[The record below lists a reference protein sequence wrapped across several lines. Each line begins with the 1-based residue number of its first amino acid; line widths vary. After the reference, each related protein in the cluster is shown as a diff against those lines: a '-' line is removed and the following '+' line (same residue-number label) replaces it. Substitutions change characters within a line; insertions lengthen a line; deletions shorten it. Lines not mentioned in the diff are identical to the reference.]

1 MAIGPQVTA
10 VVTAQDNASE
20 TLKHIAAL
28 AKQVSAELKNQNGG
42 GALKSQLDLANAAA
56 GRHVGAVQSITRA
69 YSAAASAAKQLAG
82 FAAVKVAFGLEHGA
96 IEAIKGGAE
105 LAHAEIGLKV
115 AGIPQADL
123 EAYKR
128 QIAQI
133 QTTVP
138 NVSTEGAL
146 ELAKELR
153 SVLLDVKE
161 VPALLPTML
170 KARASIEAGGGD
182 SHGLGFL
189 VKGAELLGYAQ
200 DPAKFER
207 YINAAVKAQQ
217 VMGRLVSPESI
228 FEIAKYEKASGRN
241 LSERFQFTSAVSL
254 AQELGGSTLGKSIDQ
269 FEKTIVGAVNNHAAL
284 KVAASYGLINHDD
297 IIWTKQGEA
306 KGLKAGKQY
315 AGGDEAQKD
324 PDRWIWERL
333 APALAKHG
341 DTSDEKIAAAVR
353 KLFPAGG
360 SADFVLKAL
369 SQRESLENHAK
380 LYEAAKGIGA
390 HEIYNTDALTGL
402 KTLGVVLHDF
412 GSIVTEPGMQR
423 AAGVLSDIA
432 LGLSKL
438 KAQYLD
444 WAGANPKDAERVAYA
459 VPAAGAIAA
468 GGGLLGG
475 YKLLQGLLGG
485 GALTGSATALD
496 ASAAALTAAAT
507 ALEGAAG
514 VQAGK
519 SAIGAAEAAGMGWRG
534 KLGLL
539 GGVAGMGYLAYRAYD
554 NTKDASELPPENALE
569 RFGAKVDSYIAAHW
583 GRTPQAPSAETI
595 AAVEAAKKF
604 NQEQAET
611 VRAIR
616 ARRERDAGANIAPS
630 FLSASHVEN
639 GKVIIGSPMQAQPTK
654 PVDVN
659 VSGDVKGQVDIM
671 QRIVVEPSP
680 MLHAIVGEAK
690 RATANITGAIHK
702 LGFTSTLDNGIV
714 PAPSH

>member
-1 MAIGPQVTA
+1 MA
-10 VVTAQDNASE
+10 
-20 TLKHIAAL
+20 
-28 AKQVSAELKNQNGG
+28 
-42 GALKSQLDLANAAA
+42 
-56 GRHVGAVQSITRA
+56 
-69 YSAAASAAKQLAG
+69 
-82 FAAVKVAFGLEHGA
+82 
-96 IEAIKGGAE
+96 
-105 LAHAEIGLKV
+105 
-115 AGIPQADL
+115 
-123 EAYKR
+123 
-128 QIAQI
+128 
-133 QTTVP
+133 
-138 NVSTEGAL
+138 
-146 ELAKELR
+146 
-153 SVLLDVKE
+153 
-161 VPALLPTML
+161 
-170 KARASIEAGGGD
+170 AR
-182 SHGLGFL
+182 
-189 VKGAELLGYAQ
+189 
-200 DPAKFER
+200 
-207 YINAAVKAQQ
+207 
-217 VMGRLVSPESI
+217 
-228 FEIAKYEKASGRN
+228 
-241 LSERFQFTSAVSL
+241 
-254 AQELGGSTLGKSIDQ
+254 TLGKSIDQ

-315 AGGDEAQKD
+315 AGGDEAQRD
-324 PDRWIWERL
+324 PDKWIWERL

-390 HEIYNTDALTGL
+390 HEIYNQDALTGL
-402 KTLGVVLHDF
+402 KTLGTVLHDF

-444 WAGANPKDAERVAYA
+444 WAKSSPKDAERVAYA

-475 YKLLQGLLGG
+475 YKLLQGLFGG

-519 SAIGAAEAAGMGWRG
+519 GAIGAAEASAAGASGWLG
-534 KLGLL
+534 KLGTLA
-539 GGVAGMGYLAYRAYD
+539 GVAGTGYLAYRQYD
-554 NTKDASELPPENALE
+554 NTKDSNELPPENAAE
-569 RFGAKVDSYIAAHW
+569 RFAAKVNSYISAHW
-583 GRTPQAPSAETI
+583 GHTPQEPSEETKRAV
-595 AAVEAAKKF
+595 AAARKF
-604 NQEQAET
+604 NEDQAET

-616 ARRERDAGANIAPS
+616 ARRERDAGANMAPT
-630 FLSASHVEN
+630 FLAGTHVEN
-639 GKVIIGSPMQAQPTK
+639 GKVIIGSPAQAQPTK

-659 VSGDVKGQVDIM
+659 VEGNVKGQVEVM

-690 RATANITGAIHK
+690 RATANISGAIHK
-702 LGFTSTLDNGIV
+702 LGFTANLDNGIAAPPS
-714 PAPSH
+714 PAH